1 MYNRNKNF
9 ISVYIYSV
17 LYIHIVYIYTGY
29 LRGKK
34 ITVFLNLNLW
44 YLQLWVFNSVQK
56 LLLCSIVHDAVLGT
70 VLTSVLNLWT
80 KMTEGSWTH
89 VWISFSNIHN
99 IFTLSSPISV
109 SMRKG
114 HLYHRLLRHSHTI
127 LTFFKVWYTSNT
139 CIQIT
144 FDLLPLLDYVK
155 EEGGGLNI
163 YWHHDFTAIFYNN
176 NFVITF
182 LLNKKKRKVWLVII
196 PNRANDTKLNKFV
209 GLTTHLSRA
218 NDNRK

>member
-1 MYNRNKNF
+1 M
-9 ISVYIYSV
+9 
-17 LYIHIVYIYTGY
+17 YIYTGY

-89 VWISFSNIHN
+89 VWILFSNIHN

-109 SMRKG
+109 SMWKG
-114 HLYHRLLRHSHTI
+114 HLYRRLLRHTHTI
-127 LTFFKVWYTSNT
+127 LAFLKVRYTSNT

-155 EEGGGLNI
+155 EGGGVKYLL
-163 YWHHDFTAIFYNN
+163 AILQQYF
-176 NFVITF
+176 ITII
-182 LLNKKKRKVWLVII
+182 LL
-196 PNRANDTKLNKFV
+196 
-209 GLTTHLSRA
+209 
-218 NDNRK
+218 